1 LRTWELGA
9 FAYRV
14 FSLLLANSFVSMELG
29 EIDMAGRP
37 QNLERQWVICK
48 ILLDNKLDEAAG
60 LGLPV
65 SGIDFS
71 YCLGLNT
78 L

>member
-1 LRTWELGA
+1 
-9 FAYRV
+9 
-14 FSLLLANSFVSMELG
+14 MELG